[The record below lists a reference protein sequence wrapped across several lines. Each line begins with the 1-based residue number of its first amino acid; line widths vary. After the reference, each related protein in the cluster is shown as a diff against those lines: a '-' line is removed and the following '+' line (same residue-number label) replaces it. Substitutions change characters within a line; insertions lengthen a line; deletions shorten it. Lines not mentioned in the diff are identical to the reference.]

1 MNEYLKKIIET
12 VDDYRRFLNP
22 DVAISISDREK
33 YVKII
38 DTEELKFPM
47 KEGDNVRGCG
57 YDNVLDA
64 IERTGEPFT
73 NVLPKEITGTFTIK
87 SIISPIRDNGKVVG
101 YFSISINIEK
111 ESQVESISEYLT
123 KSIDNTNDSV
133 HKIVTSA
140 ESLNNMMKDIES
152 WSKEAEHSIEQS
164 NSAIGLIKGIATQ
177 SNLLGLNAAIEASRA
192 GVEGKGFSVVAS
204 EMRKLAIQSKE
215 TAQLV
220 EESLKKIEK
229 SIEVVGV
236 SVKEARGI
244 SESQFRETE
253 QISKAVEDISN
264 KSVELVG
271 YAKN

>member
-1 MNEYLKKIIET
+1 
-12 VDDYRRFLNP
+12 
-22 DVAISISDREK
+22 
-33 YVKII
+33 
-38 DTEELKFPM
+38 
-47 KEGDNVRGCG
+47 
-57 YDNVLDA
+57 
-64 IERTGEPFT
+64 
-73 NVLPKEITGTFTIK
+73 
-87 SIISPIRDNGKVVG
+87 
-101 YFSISINIEK
+101 
-111 ESQVESISEYLT
+111 
-123 KSIDNTNDSV
+123 
-133 HKIVTSA
+133 
-140 ESLNNMMKDIES
+140 MKDIES

-271 YAKN
+271 DAKN